1 MLVIDGTF
9 GEGGGQILRTSLAL
23 SLVTGTPFRIERIRG
38 NRKKPGLRHQHLT
51 AVNAAA
57 QVGCAEVEGNTLGS
71 MTLTFIPQTVQ
82 AGTYHFTI
90 PTAGSSTLVLQ
101 TVLPALML
109 ADGPSN
115 LTLRGGTH
123 NPLAPT
129 FDFLVHAFLPVIRE
143 MGPTV
148 DAVLKRPGF
157 YPAGGG
163 KFSAAI
169 TPVTQLAPLILDT
182 RGSVTRRTARALVSH
197 LPVHIGNRELQT
209 VRDVAGWKS
218 RELHLDEV
226 TQAHGPGNVLTL
238 IVESPHIAEVFTGI
252 GKRGVPAEKVAR
264 RAIAEM
270 QEYLQSG
277 VPVGRHLADQLL
289 LPLALAGSG
298 HFRTL
303 SPTDHTRTNIAVI
316 HQFLDIAI
324 ASHQCEQ
331 HVWEIR
337 I

>member
-1 MLVIDGTF
+1 MLVIDGSF

-23 SLVTGTPFRIERIRG
+23 SLVTGKPFRIDRIRG
-38 NRKKPGLRHQHLT
+38 NRKKPGLRQQHLT

-57 QVGCAEVEGNTLGS
+57 QVGCAEVKGNTLGS
-71 MTLTFIPQTVQ
+71 MALTFVPQMIQ

-109 ADGPSN
+109 ADVPSN
-115 LTLRGGTH
+115 LTLQGGTH

-129 FDFLVHAFLPVIRE
+129 FDFLAHAFLPVIRE

-148 DAVLKRPGF
+148 DAVLERPGF

-163 KFSAAI
+163 KFSATI
-169 TPVTQLAPLILDT
+169 TPAAHLSPLILDT
-182 RGSVTRRTARALVSH
+182 RGALIRRAARVMVSH

-209 VRDVAGWKS
+209 VRDLVGWKS
-218 RELHLDEV
+218 RELYLDKS
-226 TQAHGPGNVLTL
+226 TQAHSPGNVLTL
-238 IVESPHIAEVFTGI
+238 IVESQHITEVFTGI

-303 SPTDHTRTNIAVI
+303 SLTEHTRTNIAVI

-324 ASHQCEQ
+324 TSQQCGQ